1 MYFVSFIIVSKRRK
15 FKPQPWTQREKHNVS
30 IYFEKY
36 IHAGKAP
43 GKDVCEE
50 EEASVSKQKL
60 EKIKTV

>member
-43 GKDVCEE
+43 GKDVCERSICFQT
-50 EEASVSKQKL
+50 EAG
-60 EKIKTV
+60 KISKTV